1 MHLRNPGVRNKNDSG
16 VIRNKGWSEGSGRGV
31 GRELETQKHS
41 RFCFQVSSC
50 KCKITGPSLDAFR
63 DLPPAFH
70 TAGRADIQGWILELE
85 QTPAGFGIT

>member
-1 MHLRNPGVRNKNDSG
+1 MHLRNPGVRNKSDSG

-31 GRELETQKHS
+31 GRKLETQKHS

-50 KCKITGPSLDAFR
+50 KITGPSLDVFR

-70 TAGRADIQGWILELE
+70 TAGRAGIQGRILELE
-85 QTPAGFGIT
+85 QTPAGSGIT